1 MEIIMIITIIL
12 NILFVLISFYLLFLF
27 IKSTGLHNCPC
38 YNMMIISLI
47 ILIDNA
53 FRLLHSSNYPE
64 IFQYIQAFTL
74 TFLDKLLLTT
84 MTSQAFILYLGIVK
98 TQFYFKYEKVI
109 FFLTLILEI
118 LICSVL
124 TTLYIIIGGKTDYE
138 EKNKYFYC
146 GISVFKYYADPIFDS
161 IFLLLNIIFF
171 VKLLTYF
178 SKKKKE
184 VSQGET
190 EDLDYGKNF
199 TKFLLMSIVNT
210 ITFVESYLIIFEKIP
225 IQYIDIIYLSTC
237 LIIDLVYNIN
247 DITIKETV
255 KIFCKKTYEEKYR
268 ETGKDDSLLS
278 DD

>member
-12 NILFVLISFYLLFLF
+12 NILFVLISLYLLFLF
-27 IKSTGLHNCPC
+27 IKSKELHNCPC

-64 IFQYIQAFTL
+64 ILQYIQAFTL

-109 FFLTLILEI
+109 FFLTLIVEI
-118 LICSVL
+118 LICSIL
-124 TTLYIIIGGKTDYE
+124 TTLYIIYGGKTDYNE
-138 EKNKYFYC
+138 TNKYFYC
-146 GISVFKYYADPIFDS
+146 GKSEFKKYADPIFDS
-161 IFLLLNIIFF
+161 IFLFLNLIFF
-171 VKLLTYF
+171 VNLLTYF

-184 VSQGET
+184 ASKGET

-210 ITFVESYLIIFEKIP
+210 ITFVESYLIIFEKIR
-225 IQYIDIIYLSTC
+225 IEYIDIIYLSTC

-255 KIFCKKTYEEKYR
+255 KIVCKKTYEEKYR